1 MTKFAP
7 VQGYFS
13 TLDTFVYM
21 TILRSLAKIVSI
33 FLFITLS
40 SSIGNQLNAQDG
52 KSLFSQNCAS
62 CHAVNKKLT
71 GPALAGVEDRWPDK
85 KNLHA
90 WIKNNQAFLKTGDAY
105 ANKLYNEYNKTAMN
119 LFPNLADKDIDA
131 ILAYIKSVPAAGAAP
146 AGGAATAAAPAEESD
161 STLVFGLL
169 TLILAVVAL
178 ILLQVNS
185 NLKKL
190 SDDKSGIPATEP
202 VPFYRNKAYIAFIAI
217 ILFIGGGY
225 MTTVGA
231 MNLGRSKNYQPEQPI
246 YYSHKVHA
254 GVNQINCQYCH
265 TGTYQGKQATL
276 PSVNVCMNCHA
287 AINEYKGEALKR
299 ENGDVVDGTA
309 EIKKLYKYA
318 GFTEGQPWDASKAK
332 PIEWVRIHNLPD
344 HVYFNHAQHVK
355 AGQIACQQ
363 CHGEIQKM
371 GEVKQFA
378 DLSMGWCVNC
388 HRQTK
393 VQFKDN
399 GFYSIY
405 EKFHEDLKSGKL
417 DSTKGITV
425 EKIGGTECQKCHY

>member
-1 MTKFAP
+1 
-7 VQGYFS
+7 
-13 TLDTFVYM
+13 M

-85 KNLHA
+85 KNLYA

-146 AGGAATAAAPAEESD
+146 AGGAATAGAPAAENSD

-169 TLILAVVAL
+169 SLILAVVAL

-190 SDDKSGIPATEP
+190 SDDKVGMPATEP
-202 VPFYRNKAYIAFIAI
+202 VPFYRNKAYIAFVAI
-217 ILFIGGGY
+217 ILFIAGGY

-265 TGTYQGKQATL
+265 IGTYQGKQATL

-287 AINEYKGEALKR
+287 AINEYKGEALVR

-355 AGQIACQQ
+355 AGQISCQQ

-405 EKFHEDLKSGKL
+405 EKFHEDLKSGKI

>member
-1 MTKFAP
+1 
-7 VQGYFS
+7 
-13 TLDTFVYM
+13 M

-52 KSLFSQNCAS
+52 KALFSQNCAS

-85 KNLHA
+85 KNLYA

-105 ANKLYNEYNKTAMN
+105 ANKLYTEYNKTAMN
-119 LFPNLADKDIDA
+119 LFPTLTDKDIDA

-169 TLILAVVAL
+169 TLILAVVSL

-202 VPFYRNKAYIAFIAI
+202 VPFYRNKAYIAFVAI
-217 ILFIGGGY
+217 ILFIAGGY

-299 ENGDVVDGTA
+299 ENGDVVDGTS

-344 HVYFNHAQHVK
+344 HVYFNHAQHVN
-355 AGQIACQQ
+355 AGQVACQQ

-388 HRQTK
+388 HRNTQ

-405 EKFHEDLKSGKL
+405 EKFHADLKSGKI

-425 EKIGGTECQKCHY
+425 EKVGGTECQKCHY

>member
-1 MTKFAP
+1 
-7 VQGYFS
+7 
-13 TLDTFVYM
+13 M
-21 TILRSLAKIVSI
+21 TILRSLTKILSI

-40 SSIGNQLNAQDG
+40 TSIGNQVNAQDG
-52 KSLFSQNCAS
+52 KALFSQNCAS

-71 GPALAGVEDRWPDK
+71 GPALAGVEDRWPEK
-85 KNLHA
+85 KNLYA
-90 WIKNNQAFLKTGDAY
+90 WIKNSAAFLKTGDAY
-105 ANKLYNEYNKTAMN
+105 ANNLYNEYNKTAMN
-119 LFPNLADKDIDA
+119 SFPSLTDADIDA
-131 ILAYIKSVPAAGAAP
+131 ILAYIKTVPAPGAAP
-146 AGGAATAAAPAEESD
+146 AGGSAGAAAPTEDDSD
-161 STLVFGLL
+161 STLVFGIL
-169 TLILAVVAL
+169 TLILAVVSL

-190 SDDKSGIPATEP
+190 SDDKAGIPAVEP

-217 ILFIGGGY
+217 ILFIAGGY

-231 MNLGRSKNYQPEQPI
+231 MNLGRSKDYQPEQPI

-265 TGTYQGKQATL
+265 IGTYQGKQATL
-276 PSVNVCMNCHA
+276 PSVNVCMNCHM
-287 AINEYKGEALKR
+287 AINEYKGEPLVR

-318 GFTEGQPWDASKAK
+318 GYTEGQPWDASKAQ

-344 HVYFNHAQHVK
+344 HVYFNHAQHVN
-355 AGQIACQQ
+355 AGQVACQE

-371 GEVKQFA
+371 GEVKQQN

-405 EKFHEDLKSGKL
+405 EKFHADIKSGKI

>member
-1 MTKFAP
+1 
-7 VQGYFS
+7 
-13 TLDTFVYM
+13 M

-40 SSIGNQLNAQDG
+40 SSIGNHLNAQDG
-52 KSLFSQNCAS
+52 KALFSQNCAS

-71 GPALAGVEDRWPDK
+71 GPALAGVEDRWPEK
-85 KNLHA
+85 KNLYA
-90 WIKNNQAFLKTGDAY
+90 WIKNSAAFLKTGDAY

-119 LFPNLADKDIDA
+119 NFPGLADADIDA
-131 ILAYIKSVPAAGAAP
+131 ILAYIKTVPAAGAAP
-146 AGGAATAAAPAEESD
+146 AGGAAVAGAPTEDQSD

-169 TLILAVVAL
+169 TLILAVVSL

-190 SDDKSGIPATEP
+190 SDDKAGIPSTEP
-202 VPFYRNKAYIAFIAI
+202 IPFYRNKAYIAFIAI
-217 ILFIGGGY
+217 VLFIFGGY

-231 MNLGRSKNYQPEQPI
+231 MNLGRSKDYQPEQPI

-287 AINEYKGEALKR
+287 AINEYKGEPLVR
-299 ENGDVVDGTA
+299 ENGDVVDGTN

-318 GFTEGQPWDASKAK
+318 GFTEGQPWDPSQAK

-344 HVYFNHAQHVK
+344 HVYFNHAQHVN
-355 AGQIACQQ
+355 AGQVACQQ
-363 CHGEIQKM
+363 CHGEIQTM
-371 GEVKQFA
+371 GEVK
-378 DLSMGWCVNC
+378 
-388 HRQTK
+388 
-393 VQFKDN
+393 FKEN

-405 EKFHEDLKSGKL
+405 ETFHQDLKSGKL
-417 DSTKGITV
+417 DSAKGITV

>member
-1 MTKFAP
+1 
-7 VQGYFS
+7 
-13 TLDTFVYM
+13 M

-85 KNLHA
+85 KNLYA

-119 LFPNLADKDIDA
+119 LFPNLSDKDIDA

-146 AGGAATAAAPAEESD
+146 AGGAATATAPAEESD

>member
-1 MTKFAP
+1 
-7 VQGYFS
+7 
-13 TLDTFVYM
+13 M

-119 LFPNLADKDIDA
+119 LFPNLSDKDIDA

-146 AGGAATAAAPAEESD
+146 AGATATSAAPAESSD

-217 ILFIGGGY
+217 VLFIGGGY

-254 GVNQINCQYCH
+254 GINQINCQYCH
-265 TGTYQGKQATL
+265 IGTYQGKQATL

-287 AINEYKGEALKR
+287 AINEYKGEALVR

-405 EKFHEDLKSGKL
+405 EKFHEDLKSGKI

>member
-1 MTKFAP
+1 MT
-7 VQGYFS
+7 
-13 TLDTFVYM
+13 M
-21 TILRSLAKIVSI
+21 LRSLAKIVSI

-52 KSLFSQNCAS
+52 KALFSQNCAS
-62 CHAVNKKLT
+62 CHAVNKNLT
-71 GPALAGVEDRWPDK
+71 GPALAGVEDRWPEK
-85 KNLHA
+85 KNLYA
-90 WIKNNQAFLKTGDAY
+90 WIKNSAAYLKTGDPY
-105 ANKLYNEYNKTAMN
+105 AVKLYNDYNKTAMN
-119 LFPNLADKDIDA
+119 LFPSLTDQDIDA
-131 ILAYIKSVPAAGAAP
+131 ILAYIKTVPAVGAAPVAGAA
-146 AGGAATAAAPAEESD
+146 AEAPKEDSD
-161 STLVFGLL
+161 STLIFGLL
-169 TLILAVVAL
+169 TLILAVVSL

-190 SDDKSGIPATEP
+190 SDDKSNIPGSNP
-202 VPFYRNKAYIAFIAI
+202 VPFFRNKAYIAFIAI
-217 ILFIGGGY
+217 ILFIIGGY
-225 MTTVGA
+225 MTTKGA
-231 MNLGRSKNYQPEQPI
+231 MNLGRSKDYQPEQPI
-246 YYSHKVHA
+246 YYSHTVHA

-276 PSVNVCMNCHA
+276 PSVNVCMNCHM
-287 AINEYKGEALKR
+287 AINEYNGAPLVR

-318 GFTEGQPWDASKAK
+318 GFTEGQPWDPANAK

-344 HVYFNHAQHVK
+344 HVYFNHAQHVN
-355 AGQIACQQ
+355 AGQVACQQ

-371 GEVKQFA
+371 GEVKQFS

-388 HRQTK
+388 HRNTE

-405 EKFHEDLKSGKL
+405 EKFHADLKSGKI

>member
-1 MTKFAP
+1 MT
-7 VQGYFS
+7 S
-13 TLDTFVYM
+13 
-21 TILRSLAKIVSI
+21 LRSLAKIVSI
-33 FLFITLS
+33 FLFIAFS

-62 CHAVNKKLT
+62 CHAVNKRLT

-85 KNLHA
+85 KNLYA

-119 LFPNLADKDIDA
+119 LFPALTDKDIDA

-146 AGGAATAAAPAEESD
+146 AGGGATAPAGAAAESAD
-161 STLVFGLL
+161 NTLVYGILS
-169 TLILAVVAL
+169 LILAVVAL

-190 SDDKSGIPATEP
+190 SDDKSGITATEP
-202 VPFYRNKAYIAFIAI
+202 VPFYRNKAYIAFVAI
-217 ILFIGGGY
+217 ILFVAGGY
-225 MTTVGA
+225 MTTTAA

-246 YYSHKVHA
+246 YYSHTVHA
-254 GVNQINCQYCH
+254 GINQINCQYCH
-265 TGTYQGKQATL
+265 IGTYQGKQATL

-287 AINEYKGEALKR
+287 AINEYKGEALVR
-299 ENGDVVDGTA
+299 ENGEVVDGTA

-318 GFTEGQPWDASKAK
+318 GFTEGQPWDAAKAK
-332 PIEWVRIHNLPD
+332 PIEWIRIHNLPD
-344 HVYFNHAQHVK
+344 HVYFNHAQHVN

-388 HRQTK
+388 HRQSK

>member
-1 MTKFAP
+1 
-7 VQGYFS
+7 
-13 TLDTFVYM
+13 M

-85 KNLHA
+85 KNLYA
-90 WIKNNQAFLKTGDAY
+90 WIKNNAAFLKTGDAY

-119 LFPNLADKDIDA
+119 LFPTLTDKDIDA
-131 ILAYIKSVPAAGAAP
+131 ILGYIKSVPAAGAAP
-146 AGGAATAAAPAEESD
+146 AGGAATSTAPSDESD

-169 TLILAVVAL
+169 TLILAVVSL

-190 SDDKSGIPATEP
+190 SDDKAGIPAVDP
-202 VPFYRNKAYIAFIAI
+202 VPFYRNKAYIAFISI
-217 ILFIGGGY
+217 ILFIVGGY

-231 MNLGRSKNYQPEQPI
+231 MNLGRSKDYQPEQPI

-276 PSVNVCMNCHA
+276 PSVNVCMNCHM
-287 AINEYKGEALKR
+287 AINEYKGEALVR

-318 GFTEGQPWDASKAK
+318 GFTEGQPWDATQAK
-332 PIEWVRIHNLPD
+332 PIEWVRIHN
-344 HVYFNHAQHVK
+344 
-355 AGQIACQQ
+355 
-363 CHGEIQKM
+363 
-371 GEVKQFA
+371 
-378 DLSMGWCVNC
+378 
-388 HRQTK
+388 
-393 VQFKDN
+393 
-399 GFYSIY
+399 
-405 EKFHEDLKSGKL
+405 
-417 DSTKGITV
+417 
-425 EKIGGTECQKCHY
+425 

>member
-1 MTKFAP
+1 
-7 VQGYFS
+7 
-13 TLDTFVYM
+13 M

-85 KNLHA
+85 KNLYA

-190 SDDKSGIPATEP
+190 SDDKSGIPANEP

-355 AGQIACQQ
+355 AGQVACQQ

>member
-1 MTKFAP
+1 MT
-7 VQGYFS
+7 
-13 TLDTFVYM
+13 M
-21 TILRSLAKIVSI
+21 LRSLAKIVTI

-40 SSIGNQLNAQDG
+40 SSIGNQVNAQDG
-52 KSLFSQNCAS
+52 KALFSQNCAS

-85 KNLHA
+85 KNLYS
-90 WIKNNQAFLKTGDAY
+90 WIKNNAAFLKTGDPY
-105 ANKLYNEYNKTAMN
+105 APKLSNGYNKTAMN
-119 LFPNLADKDIDA
+119 LFPSLTEKSCDA
-131 ILAYIKSVPAAGAAP
+131 ILGYIKTVPAAGAAP
-146 AGGAATAAAPAEESD
+146 VGGAATEAPKEESD

-169 TLILAVVAL
+169 TLVLAVVSI

-190 SDDKSGIPATEP
+190 SSDKAGVSSANP

-217 ILFIGGGY
+217 ILFIAGGY
-225 MTTVGA
+225 MTTKGA
-231 MNLGRSKNYQPEQPI
+231 MNLGRSKDYQPEQPI

-265 TGTYQGKQATL
+265 TGVYQGKQATL
-276 PSVNVCMNCHA
+276 PSVNVCMNCHM
-287 AINEYKGEALKR
+287 AINEYKGAPLVR
-299 ENGDVVDGTA
+299 ENGDVVDGNA

-318 GFTEGQPWDASKAK
+318 GFTEGQTWDASNAK

-344 HVYFNHAQHVK
+344 HVYFNHAQHVN
-355 AGQIACQQ
+355 AGQVACQQ

-371 GEVKQFA
+371 GEVKQFS
-378 DLSMGWCVNC
+378 DLSMGWCINC
-388 HRQTK
+388 HRNSQ

-405 EKFHEDLKSGKL
+405 EKFHADLSSGKI

>member
-1 MTKFAP
+1 
-7 VQGYFS
+7 
-13 TLDTFVYM
+13 M

-85 KNLHA
+85 KNLYA

-217 ILFIGGGY
+217 ILFIGGGGY

-355 AGQIACQQ
+355 AGQVACQQ

>member
-1 MTKFAP
+1 
-7 VQGYFS
+7 
-13 TLDTFVYM
+13 M

-119 LFPNLADKDIDA
+119 LFPNLTDKDIDA

-217 ILFIGGGY
+217 VLFIAGGY

-355 AGQIACQQ
+355 AGQVACQQ

>member
-1 MTKFAP
+1 
-7 VQGYFS
+7 
-13 TLDTFVYM
+13 M

-85 KNLHA
+85 KNLYA

-119 LFPNLADKDIDA
+119 LFPTLSDKDIDA

-217 ILFIGGGY
+217 ILFIAGGY

-231 MNLGRSKNYQPEQPI
+231 MNLGRSKDYQPKQPI

-344 HVYFNHAQHVK
+344 HVYFNHAQHVN
-355 AGQIACQQ
+355 AGQVACQQ

-417 DSTKGITV
+417 DSAKGITV

>member
-1 MTKFAP
+1 
-7 VQGYFS
+7 
-13 TLDTFVYM
+13 M

-119 LFPNLADKDIDA
+119 LFPNLSDKDIDA

-146 AGGAATAAAPAEESD
+146 AGGAATATAPAEESD

-190 SDDKSGIPATEP
+190 SDDKSGIPANEP

-217 ILFIGGGY
+217 ILFISGGY

-355 AGQIACQQ
+355 AGQVACQQ